1 MDRRKKLFQLV
12 VSEELQ
18 FLLAFMTVK
27 VTQSVEVGLQG
38 HMCPHHDDQEAGN
51 EAGAK
56 SEYNCKR
63 LSSVDLILLSRL

>member
-1 MDRRKKLFQLV
+1 MFQLV

-18 FLLAFMTVK
+18 FLLAFMTVI

-38 HMCPHHDDQEAGN
+38 RMCPHHDDQEADN

-56 SEYNCKR
+56 TEYNCKR
-63 LSSVDLILLSRL
+63 LSSIDLILLSRL